1 MKKGVVVMLLTIFIY
16 IHVLSAVVSVGPLI
30 ALLPLLGKM
39 EKTEI
44 DQLGGF
50 VQAFQTS
57 ITVVKHAGHV
67 LVISG
72 VILIGISAWTWTT
85 SWVVMTVAVMIGSI
99 VFLARAF
106 KPTLKTF
113 GTATFHKDQF
123 IAKLRKSTIIYISLL
138 LIMLW
143 LMVAK
148 PTIW

>member
-1 MKKGVVVMLLTIFIY
+1 MVLTIIIY
-16 IHVLSAVVSVGPLI
+16 IHVLSAVISVGPLV
-30 ALLPLLGKM
+30 ALLPLLNKM
-39 EKTEI
+39 EKTEET
-44 DQLGGF
+44 QLVGF

-72 VILIGISAWTWTT
+72 IILIGISAWTWTT
-85 SWVVMTVAVMIGSI
+85 SWVVMTIAVMIGSL
-99 VFLARAF
+99 VFLAKAF

-113 GTATFHKDQF
+113 GTSTFHKEQF
-123 IAKLRKSTIIYISLL
+123 IGKLRKSTIIYIILL

-148 PTIW
+148 PIIW

>member
-1 MKKGVVVMLLTIFIY
+1 MV
-16 IHVLSAVVSVGPLI
+16 SAVISIGPLV
-30 ALLPLLGKM
+30 ALLPILTKM
-39 EKTEI
+39 EKA
-44 DQLGGF
+44 DASQLSGF

-67 LVISG
+67 LVLSG
-72 VILIGISAWTWTT
+72 VILIGLSAWTWTS
-85 SWVVMTVAVMIGSI
+85 SWIVLTIVLMVGSI

-113 GTATFHKDQF
+113 GTSEFNKVLF
-123 IAKLRKSTIIYISLL
+123 IAKLRKSTNIYILLL

-148 PTIW
+148 PILW